1 MTRRMSRRAI
11 IAASVGAVLLG
22 SVSPLPVV
30 WDFADAMNGLMAVPN
45 LIALL
50 LLSGV
55 VVAETR
61 AHRHEFTGKD

>member
-1 MTRRMSRRAI
+1 
-11 IAASVGAVLLG
+11 
-22 SVSPLPVV
+22 
-30 WDFADAMNGLMAVPN
+30 MAVPN

-61 AHRHEFTGKD
+61 DFIERRRRGELP